1 MSNISPEMK
10 AAIGTQI
17 SRRVSYP
24 MTAAD
29 IRKWALAVY
38 WPDAPPSR
46 YLSTDNESLV
56 APEEINPF
64 AWAVVKQEQHPAA
77 AGVDANDPDR
87 TEKQIGVTGPGLKF
101 QLNGGVST
109 EYGEPI
115 RVGDIITSVTT
126 LGEYSEREGRLG
138 KMLISSTPEVWTNQ
152 RGEFVKR
159 VEITLIRY

>member
-1 MSNISPEMK
+1 
-10 AAIGTQI
+10 
-17 SRRVSYP
+17 
-24 MTAAD
+24 
-29 IRKWALAVY
+29 
-38 WPDAPPSR
+38 
-46 YLSTDNESLV
+46 
-56 APEEINPF
+56 
-64 AWAVVKQEQHPAA
+64 AVVEQEQHPAA